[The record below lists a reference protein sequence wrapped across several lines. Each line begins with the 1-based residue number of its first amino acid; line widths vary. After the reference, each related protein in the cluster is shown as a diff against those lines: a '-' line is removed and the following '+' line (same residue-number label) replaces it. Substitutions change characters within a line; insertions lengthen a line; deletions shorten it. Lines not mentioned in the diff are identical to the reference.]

1 MIQHNEEME
10 KPIIVI
16 EERPEVVP
24 GQGEGEVPT
33 IVVERATEEVKPT
46 PKRIR
51 RRVWVMAGAVV
62 AVLGCFALWAG
73 WRYYRDYIHVG
84 LPISVTSE
92 QNIAKLQAPVDNQVK
107 AEVVKTTDSILGVA
121 LQFYEMRGL
130 RAELSMNEPDTA
142 DMDVYLYCRSADYH
156 KDFSIIGEMV
166 IDGNQLETVDN
177 WRRGY
182 FVADEDNY
190 AIGIA
195 RDNKAMRYARDKGG
209 CFFRQFI
216 LLSDRT
222 IPQTFYLHGKV
233 ERRAIGRMANDK
245 LYYIAT
251 SHKETM
257 WDFAD
262 ALREYGFVDA
272 IYITGG
278 YDYNFYRTADGSR
291 YDIGDASRYPH
302 KNPGRVPWLV
312 FRRR

>member
-1 MIQHNEEME
+1 MIQNKEEME
-10 KPIIVI
+10 KPIIII
-16 EERPEVVP
+16 EEKPEVIP

-33 IVVERATEEVKPT
+33 IVVERASDEVKPA
-46 PKRIR
+46 PRRFR
-51 RRVWVMAGAVV
+51 RRLWVAAGAVFAALV
-62 AVLGCFALWAG
+62 CIALWAA
-73 WRYYRDYIHVG
+73 WHYYRDYVNIGV
-84 LPISVTSE
+84 PVAVTSE
-92 QNIAKLQAPVDNQVK
+92 QNIAKLQMPVNAQEQP
-107 AEVVKTTDSILGVA
+107 EVIKTSDSILGVA
-121 LQFYEMRGL
+121 MQFYEMRGL
-130 RAELSMNEPDTA
+130 RAELVMNEPDTA
-142 DMDVYLYCRSADYH
+142 DLDVYLYCRSADYH

-166 IDGNQLETVDN
+166 MDGRELETVDN

-182 FVADEDNY
+182 FVADRDSY

-195 RDNKAMRYARDKGG
+195 RDNKAMHYARDHGG

-222 IPQTFYLHGKV
+222 IPRTFYLHGKV

-251 SHKETM
+251 LHKETM

-278 YDYNFYRTADGSR
+278 YDYTFYRSADGVR
-291 YDIGDASRYPH
+291 HDIGDSGRYPH